1 MSTSGVAA
9 GATLLIAL
17 VVRLRFN
24 GRSEDDCRSGDAS
37 SGMDTEGLGVS
48 FVTRTVSSRL
58 DNLWTRA

>member
-9 GATLLIAL
+9 GTTLLTAL

-37 SGMDTEGLGVS
+37 SGMDNEGPGVS
-48 FVTRTVSSRL
+48 CVTRTVSSRL
-58 DNLWTRA
+58 DSL